1 MDFYFLSDRL
11 KTRSGEKALIQAIT
25 CCADA
30 VQKPWKDII
39 IICIGTDRST
49 GDSFGPLTGRLLK
62 RRSFNFNVPVLGTLD
77 QPVHALTLERTL
89 LNIDERSLVIA
100 VDSQLGNAQSVGGI
114 GVRNGSLRPGAA
126 LGKDLPHVGD
136 ISIVGTVAEMNIS
149 PFHTLQ
155 NVPLGLAFQMAE
167 LTAKTIRAAIKKV
180 ELSKEALRE
189 AAPSLNARMK

>member
-30 VQKPWKDII
+30 VQKPWKDIVV
-39 IICIGTDRST
+39 ICIGTDRST
-49 GDSFGPLTGRLLK
+49 GDSFGPLTGRLLT
-62 RRSFNFNVPVLGTLD
+62 RRSFNVPVLGTLD

-89 LNIDERSLVIA
+89 LDIDERSLVIA

-114 GVRNGSLRPGAA
+114 GVRNGPLRPGAA

-136 ISIVGTVAEMNIS
+136 VSIVGTVAEMNIS

-155 NVPLGLAFQMAE
+155 NVPLGLVFQMAE

-180 ELSKEALRE
+180 ELSTDARRE

>member
-30 VQKPWKDII
+30 VQKPWKDIVV
-39 IICIGTDRST
+39 ICIGTDRST
-49 GDSFGPLTGRLLK
+49 GDSFGPLTGRLLT
-62 RRSFNFNVPVLGTLD
+62 RRSFNVPVLGTLD

-89 LNIDERSLVIA
+89 LDIDERSLVIA

-136 ISIVGTVAEMNIS
+136 VSIVGTVAEMNIS

-155 NVPLGLAFQMAE
+155 NVPLGLVFQMAE

-180 ELSKEALRE
+180 ELSKDARRE
-189 AAPSLNARMK
+189 AAPSLTKCMR